1 MIPLIADLVEL
12 RRTARIQGR
21 EVAQALGL
29 GASAGPSMVSRWE
42 SGQTIPVV
50 GHVIGYAHA
59 VGHQLVVVRDG
70 EEAVALDEVLTDLA
84 GLRTAAGLS
93 RAAVA
98 ECLWIT
104 ASAVAHLE
112 RTAGPRTQLTA
123 LLRYLGAL
131 GCVLVLVP
139 LEAVER

>member
-1 MIPLIADLVEL
+1 MIPLIAELVAL
-12 RRTARIQGR
+12 RRTAQIQGQ
-21 EVAQALGL
+21 ELAHTLGL

-42 SGQTIPVV
+42 SGQAIPVV

-59 VGHQLVVVRDG
+59 VGHQLVVVHDG
-70 EEAVALDEVLTDLA
+70 EPVGALDEVLPDMA
-84 GLRTAAGLS
+84 GLRTAAGLT

-104 ASAVAHLE
+104 VTSVGHLE

-131 GCVLVLVP
+131 GCTLTLAPFEV
-139 LEAVER
+139 VER